1 MHILNNF
8 KEIFFKLHIYFC
20 ALIVLI
26 IHQSIFLTYLD
37 IGSYHFDFQSALS
50 RLIFGKIWFLKNGLT
65 IPWFTPHICCGA
77 PYYANPQSEFYSPIQ
92 LLFIYLKPLTT
103 FKLIFFIY
111 SLLSIVGTFLVLK
124 KIFKLS
130 SNASLIGS
138 SIFLFNHY
146 FAFHYLSGH
155 IGWGLFSIIPIF
167 FYVSALSLFK
177 KEKKYSFFLVISSAL
192 IFAMMM
198 HSGGSRII
206 MEILVSIFFLILL
219 HLVTFKDLKII
230 LYVGLSVVIGLII
243 SSSKIYAAWSF
254 VEGLPR
260 EIDPIYFKNIRSF
273 ISLFLSFF
281 FLTPKTEIFDD
292 VASIAASLTIEE
304 FSFNISIL
312 PLIILILYL
321 RNFPQFTR
329 DKFKL
334 FFSFVILLSVF
345 ILILLNFSNTY
356 LGSIVRKIPFITND
370 WITFRMLA
378 PLIILFSVLSA
389 IMFDKVKFKKLEL
402 ITYLFISII
411 VIQNISLDRNKLYK
425 IFKHTALETMF
436 NHNITKE
443 NVDNY
448 KINEV
453 ITILDENSKY
463 AGPNQHDFFLKNQS
477 IQFCYFTIFG
487 YDLEKLKPVVSDI
500 IFDNHLN
507 WIVNENLIIGK
518 RMGSKL
524 NVYTGNP
531 LFERNDKLNFV
542 NPSCYLNPDE
552 NNCEENFLFK
562 SKKKDD
568 LIKFLNYKPFE
579 FKLSVLQIT
588 LNYLSLIVYI
598 LCIIYFAYF
607 VIYLIIKQKKTPSS
621 FT

>member
-1 MHILNNF
+1 MSL
-8 KEIFFKLHIYFC
+8 L
-20 ALIVLI
+20 
-26 IHQSIFLTYLD
+26 
-37 IGSYHFDFQSALS
+37 YH
-50 RLIFGKIWFLKNGLT
+50 
-65 IPWFTPHICCGA
+65 
-77 PYYANPQSEFYSPIQ
+77 
-92 LLFIYLKPLTT
+92 YLK
-103 FKLIFFIY
+103 K
-111 SLLSIVGTFLVLK
+111 
-124 KIFKLS
+124 
-130 SNASLIGS
+130 
-138 SIFLFNHY
+138 
-146 FAFHYLSGH
+146 
-155 IGWGLFSIIPIF
+155 
-167 FYVSALSLFK
+167 
-177 KEKKYSFFLVISSAL
+177 KKYSFFLVISSAL

-206 MEILVSIFFLILL
+206 MEILVSIFLTLL

-230 LYVGLSVVIGLII
+230 LYVGLSVVVGLII

-389 IMFDKVKFKKLEL
+389 MMFDKVKFKKLEL

-411 VIQNISLDRNKLYK
+411 VIQNISFDR
-425 IFKHTALETMF
+425 
-436 NHNITKE
+436 
-443 NVDNY
+443 
-448 KINEV
+448 IN
-453 ITILDENSKY
+453 TS
-463 AGPNQHDFFLKNQS
+463 
-477 IQFCYFTIFG
+477 
-487 YDLEKLKPVVSDI
+487 
-500 IFDNHLN
+500 
-507 WIVNENLIIGK
+507 
-518 RMGSKL
+518 
-524 NVYTGNP
+524 
-531 LFERNDKLNFV
+531 
-542 NPSCYLNPDE
+542 
-552 NNCEENFLFK
+552 
-562 SKKKDD
+562 
-568 LIKFLNYKPFE
+568 
-579 FKLSVLQIT
+579 
-588 LNYLSLIVYI
+588 
-598 LCIIYFAYF
+598 
-607 VIYLIIKQKKTPSS
+607 
-621 FT
+621 